1 MCTSLTKFIP
11 EYFIIFDAIVH
22 GMIFISNCL
31 VLVYR
36 NAADFC
42 VLILFYF
49 FDEFIE
55 QGFLCNLLGT
65 LHI

>member
-11 EYFIIFDAIVH
+11 EYFILFDAIVH

-42 VLILFYF
+42 VLIRIVLF
-49 FDEFIE
+49 
-55 QGFLCNLLGT
+55 
-65 LHI
+65 